1 MVVNAHFFNS
11 SIIRNKNLA
20 GKGET
25 SMRVWKRINL
35 ILAGT
40 VLLLS
45 LIALCKLGYSWYAQK
60 QVTPQKVVV
69 GVPSAPQ
76 RSSTS
81 TLRLSD
87 FQFKY
92 AVDFLKRP
100 TLVVQYQLKNTGGEA
115 AWPQYVLDSNV
126 VFAQQTNAG
135 TTSVLAKTDVAKGQL
150 SFLMQNY
157 QENADILLRAG
168 ESVTIVSTYR
178 LESRNRPV
186 SMMVGKDQRKTIQPW
201 TLRQVK
207 ADE

>member
-1 MVVNAHFFNS
+1 
-11 SIIRNKNLA
+11 
-20 GKGET
+20 
-25 SMRVWKRINL
+25 MRVWKRINL
-35 ILAGT
+35 ILAGI
-40 VLLLS
+40 VLMLS
-45 LIALCKLGYSWYAQK
+45 LIALAKLGYGWYAQK

-69 GVPSAPQ
+69 GVPKVAQ
-76 RSSTS
+76 KTSSS

-87 FQFKY
+87 FQFEY

-100 TLVVQYQLKNTGGEA
+100 TLVVKYRLKNTGGES

-135 TTSVLAKTDVAKGQL
+135 TTSVLAKTDVASGQL

-157 QENADILLRAG
+157 QENADILLKAK

-186 SMMVGKDQRKTIQPW
+186 SMMVGKDQRKTIKPW
-201 TLRQVK
+201 TLKQVK